1 MIVFVK
7 DTFNRG
13 RKPFA
18 VRAGRAKEP
27 NETNGPGMVRGMAYY
42 RMVYAN
48 EASAQEGAID
58 KLVRHAD
65 IVHLRGQVSNAL
77 VALDLYLSRRHVDRA
92 KAYAA
97 RTLQALRRGED
108 TTRLRGLLEASKKVK
123 PDPDFEVRLPKVMIL
138 LERIESGASLDPK
151 TVTDVKAFLMAIEE
165 KLTLM
170 TQEQE
175 GLPLEPWRL
184 GY

>member
-1 MIVFVK
+1 
-7 DTFNRG
+7 
-13 RKPFA
+13 
-18 VRAGRAKEP
+18 
-27 NETNGPGMVRGMAYY
+27 MVRGMAYY
-42 RMVYAN
+42 RMSYVN
-48 EASAQEGAID
+48 ETSAQEGAID

-77 VALDLYLSRRHVDRA
+77 VALDLYQSRRHIDRA

-108 TTRLRGLLEASKKVK
+108 TTRLRGLLEASKKVR
-123 PDPDFEVRLPKVMIL
+123 PDPDFEVRLPKVMTL
-138 LERIESGASLDPK
+138 LERIETGDSLDPK
-151 TVTDVKAFLMAIEE
+151 TVSDAKAFLMAIEE